1 MRSTGGLEMI
11 AAEYAA
17 TAPSRKMG
25 RWDWIRPA
33 GLLLLALMSG
43 VGYWS
48 LWSIV
53 GDRPG
58 RAAGIALIMLL
69 LALPYAAASWWIIA
83 RPAPAHPGWRA
94 VEWVAIVGSAGAF
107 LAIVFPFH
115 PLLSDDLYRYVW
127 DARLTSHHLSPYL
140 LPPAAP
146 VLHYLRDGLIYPHL
160 YWAHVPTIYPPG
172 AQGLFLASY
181 LALPSSVW
189 AIKGEMLFFVAILA
203 LALGLL
209 LHAHGHDPRR
219 VIVVLWSPLLV
230 VEVGMNGHVDAA
242 AVTLWVSAIAVS
254 YHQRWRAARPLVGVL
269 LALATLVKL
278 YPALL
283 LLALARR
290 RDRSLYV
297 AFGLTLLLGY
307 APFLAEGL
315 RAGGFLS
322 TYLSQVEGGVP
333 LATQWL
339 LSPVTASAVP
349 VYAVVLVLTGLAL
362 VGVVIGRRRGA
373 LSEDMAA
380 PVVVTAWLALSPQ
393 TLPWYAIALLPSC
406 AMFLRSPI
414 TSPLGSLA
422 FGSWIFLCIAP
433 LYYIAN
439 SGGPEWLVSVQY
451 LIAAGAALGVYGAHR
466 ARCRLSA
473 GKGQVPRNIRVAN
486 EAAS

>member
-1 MRSTGGLEMI
+1 MI
-11 AAEYAA
+11 VAESPT
-17 TAPSRKMG
+17 TAYTTTMG
-25 RWDWIRPA
+25 RRDWIRPC
-33 GLLLLALMSG
+33 GLLLLALISG
-43 VGYWS
+43 LGYWS
-48 LWSIV
+48 LWSMV

-69 LALPYAAASWWIIA
+69 LALPYAAASWWIVA
-83 RPAPAHPGWRA
+83 RPAPEQPLWRA
-94 VEWVAIVGSAGAF
+94 VEWVVIVGGACVF
-107 LAIVFPFH
+107 LAMVFPFH

-140 LPPAAP
+140 MPPAAP
-146 VLHYLRDGLIYPHL
+146 ALHYLRDGLIYPHL
-160 YWAHVPTIYPPG
+160 YWVHVPTIYPPG

-209 LHAHGHDPRR
+209 LQAHGHDPRR
-219 VIVVLWSPLLV
+219 IIVVLWCPLLV

-242 AVTLWVSAIAVS
+242 AIALWVSALVVS
-254 YHQRWRAARPLVGVL
+254 YHHRWRAARPVVGAL

-290 RDRSLYV
+290 RDRGFFV
-297 AFGLTLLLGY
+297 AFGLTVLLGY
-307 APFLAEGL
+307 APFLTEGL

-322 TYLSQVEGGVP
+322 TYLSRVDGGMP

-339 LSPVTASAVP
+339 LSPVTSSAVP
-349 VYAVVLVLTGLAL
+349 VYGVVLFLTGLVL
-362 VGVVIGRRRGA
+362 VGVVVGRGRGA
-373 LSEDMAA
+373 LSEEIAA
-380 PVVVTAWLALSPQ
+380 PIVVTAWLILSPQ
-393 TLPWYAIALLPSC
+393 MLPWYAIALLPLC
-406 AMFLRSPI
+406 AVLLRSPI
-414 TSPLGSLA
+414 ASPLASL
-422 FGSWIFLCIAP
+422 FLGLWIFLCVAP

-439 SGGPEWLVSVQY
+439 SSGPGWLVGVEY
-451 LIAAGAALGVYGAHR
+451 LMAAGAALGVYGTQR
-466 ARCRLSA
+466 ARRRLSA
-473 GKGQVPRNIRVAN
+473 HQHHIPGNLRVAN